1 MPGMTFTSGN
11 HPFGDLAMHIYITV
25 GLFIGAGILL
35 LILIY
40 LCAEKTQ
47 GETTENNTQPATST
61 NETSVNRR
69 IKYLTRSFGVLWTL
83 DGILQLRD
91 AMPSQFVSSIINP
104 SFALAPPPIREIAK
118 LAGAI
123 WTTNPVKLDIGAA
136 FIQIVIGL
144 GMFTLKPDIALTY
157 ILKLSIVWSAIIFA
171 VGNGFGILYQGAS
184 VTTGAPSAI
193 LIYLFA
199 STEILKLQRE
209 RSLSKSRRRTSK
221 FLSAYLMTGVVL
233 TLLPAEGFWKPNGY
247 SEMISAMAQSK
258 QPEILNKLLHAVAAL
273 VTNHGEILNAGM
285 LIAYSAIAIAV
296 TLNRRSNIGAA
307 IALITVSAISWALIQ
322 DFGIFSPTGTDFNSG
337 LPAILLTI
345 TLISRNP
352 NSNSQSKEIGQ
363 PMEDQHLM
371 NAWISR

>member
-1 MPGMTFTSGN
+1 M
-11 HPFGDLAMHIYITV
+11 

-35 LILIY
+35 LILTY

-91 AMPSQFVSSIINP
+91 AMPSQFVSSIIKP

-144 GMFTLKPDIALTY
+144 GMLTLKPYRALTY
-157 ILKLSIVWSAIIFA
+157 ILKLSILWSAIIFA

-184 VTTGAPSAI
+184 VATGAPSAI

-337 LPAILLTI
+337 LPTILLTI

>member
-35 LILIY
+35 LILTY
-40 LCAEKTQ
+40 LCAETTQ
-47 GETTENNTQPATST
+47 GEATKTDTQPDTST

-83 DGILQLRD
+83 DGVLQLRD
-91 AMPSQFVSSIINP
+91 AMPTQFVSSIIKP
-104 SFALAPPPIREIAK
+104 SFALAPPPIREIGK

-144 GMFTLKPDIALTY
+144 GMLTQKPGRALMY
-157 ILKLSIVWSAIIFA
+157 ILKLSILWSVIIYA
-171 VGNGFGILYQGAS
+171 VGNGFGIFYQGAS
-184 VTTGAPSAI
+184 VATGAPSAI

-233 TLLPAEGFWKPNGY
+233 TFFPAEGFWKPDGY
-247 SEMISAMAQSK
+247 SEMISAMALSK
-258 QPEILNKLLHAVAAL
+258 QPQIISKLMQTAANL
-273 VTNHGEILNAGM
+273 VTNHGKILTVS
-285 LIAYSAIAIAV
+285 ITVVYSAIAMTNI
-296 TLNRRSNIGAA
+296 LNRRSKIGTP
-307 IALITVSAISWALIQ
+307 IALIAVSAISWALIQ
-322 DFGIFSPTGTDFNSG
+322 DFGIFSPTGTDVNSG
-337 LPAILLTI
+337 LPTILLAI
-345 TLISRNP
+345 TLMSRNP
-352 NSNSQSKEIGQ
+352 NSIFQFSDFRHSV
-363 PMEDQHLM
+363 EDGHLTKT
-371 NAWISR
+371 